1 MPNNF
6 CVVTIIN
13 VSFFS
18 ETIYISTS
26 KIMSS
31 STSSSLSQAA
41 GIAAQFGISLPTGQ
55 SDTKW
60 VYPEIIRSRTLAKS
74 VIKENSIP
82 ESSVNKKPFCKY
94 LPMVMKQKK

>member
-1 MPNNF
+1 
-6 CVVTIIN
+6 
-13 VSFFS
+13 
-18 ETIYISTS
+18 
-26 KIMSS
+26 MSS

-74 VIKENSIP
+74 VIKEKFDTR
-82 ESSVNKKPFCKY
+82 EFGQQKPFCKY